1 VCENIFIY
9 ICAINN
15 KNNKTMNAK
24 FQTLLSTYE
33 ALEAKQDNGTI
44 TMTEQ
49 AMLCSLYEMLD
60 QMLFNK

>member
-1 VCENIFIY
+1 
-9 ICAINN
+9 
-15 KNNKTMNAK
+15 MNAK